1 MKDLHFASRARR
13 RLERRLF
20 LKALGLGL
28 GAPLAYQLVRTATA
42 APTGAPQRFMLL
54 YVPHGMPPEHFNP
67 VGEGTDFTLADS
79 GVSILGPL
87 EPYKSLVN
95 VYEGFKYPG
104 ADTHQG
110 IVKFLSGT
118 DVANSDDTTPRT
130 TIEHFIGNEMG
141 VGTLALGAVPHRVW
155 GQDFDAKLLW
165 DGQAVAPEPNPLLAY
180 DDVFGGLGN
189 GSEVP
194 DTSVADELQNK
205 LLTLT
210 EGQITSLQGSV
221 ASLTTEHTKL
231 QTHLESIQALKATIG
246 GGTTTSCTTAP
257 TLSAVEA
264 LRAKAVGQPAE
275 WFLTEENFPDIFAAQ
290 LQIAAEAMVCNSRPV
305 TAIQP
310 LYANCEIDF
319 TFAGLVDPGD
329 PAPPSAAHHSGLS
342 HTGPQVSGGVAEM
355 GVRRPFAKAQRW
367 FVEQLVE
374 HVITRLD
381 VDDPAAPGSTVLDNT
396 IILLC
401 SEIGEGQWHTSWTRE
416 ILAGA
421 PPGIM
426 SYMPLVTIGG
436 GAGRLVTGQRLNYYD
451 VAKGEKTGDR
461 PAADL
466 LLTLAKAMG
475 SSASSFGGSSS
486 AITEALA

>member
-1 MKDLHFASRARR
+1 MADFLFATRARR

-28 GAPLAYQLVRTATA
+28 TAPLAYQLVRTATA

-67 VGEGTDFTLADS
+67 VGEGTDFTLVNS
-79 GVSILGPL
+79 GESILGPL

-95 VYEGFKYPG
+95 VYDGFMYPG
-104 ADTHQG
+104 AETHQG
-110 IVKFLSGT
+110 IVKFLSGS
-118 DVANSDDTTPRT
+118 DVTNSDDTTART

-165 DGQAVAPEPNPLLAY
+165 DGQAVAPQKSPLVAY
-180 DDVFGGLGN
+180 DTVFAGL
-189 GSEVP
+189 SDSP
-194 DTSVADELQNK
+194 DAPDPSVGDELQNK

-210 EGQITSLQGSV
+210 EGQITGLQATVSN
-221 ASLTTEHTKL
+221 LTTEHTKL
-231 QTHLESIQALKATIG
+231 ATHLESIQALKAGIG

-257 TLSAVEA
+257 SLPAVEA
-264 LRAKAVGQPAE
+264 LRAKAAGQPEE
-275 WFLTEENFPDIFAAQ
+275 WFLAEENFPDILAAH
-290 LQIAAEAMVCNSRPV
+290 LQVAAEAMVCNIRPV

-319 TFAGLVDPGD
+319 GFIDLGLPGG
-329 PAPPSAAHHSGLS
+329 ASASHHSALS
-342 HTGPQVSGGVAEM
+342 HTGPNIQGGVAEM
-355 GVRRPFAKAQRW
+355 ETRRPFAKAQRW
-367 FVEQLVE
+367 FVQQLVDN
-374 HVITRLD
+374 VIARLD

-401 SEIGEGQWHTSWTRE
+401 SEIGEGAWHTSFTRE
-416 ILAGA
+416 IGKTNV
-421 PPGIM
+421 PGIP

-436 GAGRLVTGQRLNYYD
+436 AAGRLVTGQRLNYYD
-451 VAKGEKTGDR
+451 GTKVEGSADR

-466 LLTLAKAMG
+466 LLTLAQAMG
-475 SSASSFGGSSS
+475 STALSFGGSSKPVS
-486 AITEALA
+486 EALA